1 MYMNKKTISILIFLS
16 TLTLVVNCSIIT
28 IFADNYDD
36 TSEIKNIYDSTEIG
50 EVFQTIENDA
60 LINNST
66 ATYENSEQKINN
78 EELSPYK
85 IYSISP
91 QEFSDIN
98 IDYVVKNKIKSDD
111 YKWIV
116 PDNNK
121 RVIKVGKKQGKWEV
135 LGYSTFENN
144 TEGAEIL
151 LSKSVNNIL
160 TTTHESVL
168 TNSVD
173 GIKNNN
179 LSETYICF
187 EIPQYHT
194 YFVGLFSD
202 NESYVIPYGSRPD
215 LTGLENGKKYSIENA
230 NKILTVN
237 FGITE
242 SNYDNGGG
250 ISNKTNNKIQ
260 SAFNDFLNKVSLS
273 NLSLTAILNTGNLII
288 ILFFISF
295 SNSSI

>member
-1 MYMNKKTISILIFLS
+1 MNKKTISILIILS

-50 EVFQTIENDA
+50 EVFQAIKNDA

-91 QEFSDIN
+91 QEFSNIN
-98 IDYVVKNKIKSDD
+98 KEDVVKKKIDSGD

-116 PDNNK
+116 PDNTK

-194 YFVGLFSD
+194 YFVGLFSE

-242 SNYDNGGG
+242 SNYDNDNGGG
-250 ISNKTNNKIQ
+250 ISNKTKNNNTLLI
-260 SAFNDFLNKVSLS
+260 LLVPVVLLIL
-273 NLSLTAILNTGNLII
+273 LSL
-288 ILFFISF
+288 ILFFKPKKSRK
-295 SNSSI
+295 

>member
-1 MYMNKKTISILIFLS
+1 MNKKTISILIFLS

-194 YFVGLFSD
+194 YFVGLFSE
-202 NESYVIPYGSRPD
+202 NESYVIPYGSRQD

-250 ISNKTNNKIQ
+250 ISNKTNN
-260 SAFNDFLNKVSLS
+260 NPLL
-273 NLSLTAILNTGNLII
+273 ILLVPVVLLILLLL
-288 ILFFISF
+288 ILFFKPKKSRK
-295 SNSSI
+295 

>member
-1 MYMNKKTISILIFLS
+1 MCEIGDMYMNKKTISILIFLS

-28 IFADNYDD
+28 IFADNYND

-215 LTGLENGKKYSIENA
+215 LTGLKR
-230 NKILTVN
+230 
-237 FGITE
+237 
-242 SNYDNGGG
+242 
-250 ISNKTNNKIQ
+250 
-260 SAFNDFLNKVSLS
+260 
-273 NLSLTAILNTGNLII
+273 
-288 ILFFISF
+288 
-295 SNSSI
+295 

>member
-194 YFVGLFSD
+194 YFVGLFSE

-250 ISNKTNNKIQ
+250 ISNKTNN
-260 SAFNDFLNKVSLS
+260 NPLL
-273 NLSLTAILNTGNLII
+273 ILLVPVVLLILLLL
-288 ILFFISF
+288 ILFFKPKKSRK
-295 SNSSI
+295 

>member
-1 MYMNKKTISILIFLS
+1 MNKKTISILIFLS

-250 ISNKTNNKIQ
+250 ISNKTNN
-260 SAFNDFLNKVSLS
+260 NTLL
-273 NLSLTAILNTGNLII
+273 ILLVPVII
-288 ILFFISF
+288 SY
-295 SNSSI
+295 S

>member
-1 MYMNKKTISILIFLS
+1 MLSIDENGNLISYAAPNINKFKNISIPYIDEILMEEQLKS
-16 TLTLVVNCSIIT
+16 TLNSQFGKDQYSYNISDIVLVVNCSIIT

-121 RVIKVGKKQGKWEV
+121 RGAKYNRIFYFGK
-135 LGYSTFENN
+135 
-144 TEGAEIL
+144 
-151 LSKSVNNIL
+151 
-160 TTTHESVL
+160 
-168 TNSVD
+168 
-173 GIKNNN
+173 
-179 LSETYICF
+179 
-187 EIPQYHT
+187 
-194 YFVGLFSD
+194 
-202 NESYVIPYGSRPD
+202 
-215 LTGLENGKKYSIENA
+215 
-230 NKILTVN
+230 
-237 FGITE
+237 
-242 SNYDNGGG
+242 
-250 ISNKTNNKIQ
+250 
-260 SAFNDFLNKVSLS
+260 
-273 NLSLTAILNTGNLII
+273 II
-288 ILFFISF
+288 I
-295 SNSSI
+295 